1 MTMHDPR
8 DTGTAPYPH
17 PAAPRG
23 TAVEETAVP
32 EEAVI
37 LDETVILE
45 EPRPVVAAPPV
56 TVRPV
61 VARER
66 GVHPV
71 WMVLALLAFAALG
84 AILAAALWPRDEV
97 PVQAPTTVVTV
108 PGQPGPTVTAP
119 GPAVVVP
126 QPGATVTQP
135 GPTVVVPGGEG

>member
-1 MTMHDPR
+1 MSTHDPR
-8 DTGTAPYPH
+8 ATGTTPYPH
-17 PAAPRG
+17 PAPARG
-23 TAVEETAVP
+23 THVE
-32 EEAVI
+32 
-37 LDETVILE
+37 ETVILE

-84 AILAAALWPRDEV
+84 AILAAALWPRDDV

-126 QPGATVTQP
+126 QPGATVTEP
-135 GPTVVVPGGEG
+135 GPTVTEPGAVVVVPDTQG